1 MIVEKSND
9 IEQFGSLK
17 GESVAM
23 GFAADATGHLM
34 DVLAKNLYSRPKE
47 AALREY
53 STNALDAQ
61 IEIGETRP
69 FEVTLPTSFNPVLT
83 IRDFGVGLDME
94 GIRKVYSQYGASTKR
109 DSNDFNGTLGLGGK
123 SAFAYSNRFTVVSI
137 KNGVRIEVA
146 VTRNEDGT
154 ADMVVVDERLSDEP
168 RGTTIKIPTK
178 RGDDFRSEAAKLYKW
193 FPKGSVL
200 VDGHQP
206 EHFDPK
212 AEGTL
217 EIAPGMYVVK
227 TAYRYGQANSD
238 VVVMGN
244 IAYPTDALDSGLDN
258 SKHYLVVFVPNGSV
272 QFAPSR
278 EALLMNGHTRKKL
291 DELRET
297 FHKAMVDTLQKHIN
311 AAPTK
316 WDAAD
321 VVARWKEIVPTS
333 VIPAGG
339 WEYKGQP
346 IPQKLVLDPQQPN
359 ARILPAEKR
368 GYHNSHDKKR
378 EVGMSRFKSALWVEG
393 FFPDQVTASH
403 AQKARKYIADNNL
416 SVTNGIVLIGA
427 IPSDIRPWIQHIIT
441 YNDLKAVKLPRDNV
455 QSTRSGRIPGSY
467 DLVTT
472 ELSVRQAHWGQRFD
486 PTSARYAQV
495 SIPGVAA
502 EEFRHWKSPLFY
514 TAGNT
519 YESGHILAA
528 LDAMQ
533 GAAGFTLV
541 CMRSDR
547 TAKFQRNFPAARDA
561 RTAIRDGFDRWKR
574 AIGSEKMLA
583 MAIQRSYYEVAQ
595 YRVLDAS
602 AIHDPELAKYVRLSK
617 MDVSSLQATAEG
629 YQRVLVEVNGLPE
642 VIDFSNSDLYPL
654 MSNSASDAAHT
665 TVYVN
670 AVYDARQA
678 GVKL

>member
-9 IEQFGSLK
+9 IEQFGSLR

-47 AALREY
+47 AAMREY

-69 FEVTLPTSFNPVLT
+69 FEVTLPTTFNPILT

-178 RGDDFRSEAAKLYKW
+178 RGDDFRAEAAKLYKW

-206 EHFDPK
+206 DHFDPT

-217 EIAPGMYVVK
+217 EVAPGMYVVK
-227 TAYRYGQANSD
+227 TEYRYGQTNSD
-238 VVVMGN
+238 IVVMGN
-244 IAYPTDALDSGLDN
+244 IAYPTDALDSGLDTN
-258 SKHYLVVFVPNGSV
+258 KHYLVVFVPNGSV

-278 EALLMNGHTRKKL
+278 EALLMNGVTRKKV

-297 FHKAMVDTLQKHIN
+297 FHKAMVDTLQRHID

-339 WEYKGQP
+339 WEYKGEP
-346 IPQKLVLDPQQPN
+346 IPQKLVLDLHQPN
-359 ARILPAEKR
+359 ARILPTEKR
-368 GYHNSHDKKR
+368 SYHNSHDKKR

-403 AQKARKYIADNNL
+403 AQKARKYIADNGL
-416 SVTNGIVLIGA
+416 KVERGIVLIGE
-427 IPSDIRPWIQHIIT
+427 IPSDIRPWLQHVIT
-441 YNDLKAVKLPRDNV
+441 YDALKAIKLPRESA

-467 DLVTT
+467 DLFTT
-472 ELSVRQAHWGQRFD
+472 ELSARQAHFGAQFD
-486 PTSARYAQV
+486 ANDSRYDYLLRE
-495 SIPGVAA
+495 GVAA
-502 EEFRHWKSPLFY
+502 EEFRRWKAPLFY
-514 TAGNT
+514 TTVSLYEAG
-519 YESGHILAA
+519 YIREALA
-528 LDAMQ
+528 AMQ
-533 GAAGFTLV
+533 GAKGYTLV

-547 TAKFQRNFPAARDA
+547 TAKFQRNFPAAQEA
-561 RTAIRDGFDRWKR
+561 TAAIRAGFESWKQR
-574 AIGSEKMLA
+574 VGDDYVLA
-583 MAIQRSYYEVAQ
+583 LAIQRDGYACRR
-595 YRVLDAS
+595 YRVLNERQ
-602 AIHDPELAKYVRLSK
+602 IHDPELAKYVRLSK
-617 MDVSSLQATAEG
+617 KDLTSARKSVSL
-629 YQRVLVEVNGLPE
+629 YQRVLGTTVTMPNTF
-642 VIDFSNSDLYPL
+642 DFEDRYPL
-654 MSNSASDAAHT
+654 MGDLASEAKHT
-665 TVYVN
+665 TFYVN
-670 AVYDARQA
+670 AVYDARQS
-678 GVKL
+678 GTTL